1 MEPGLSSREGPH
13 CPFASDHLSCSTG
26 GDHVG
31 GLRRPPDG
39 VKASGA
45 APGRIVRRFA
55 GSAGA
60 MESDVA
66 RADAAA
72 ALVASLLVAPFL
84 AGGDAPRGH
93 ELEEP
98 FAAAIDGERLL
109 KTVRELVALGPRM
122 GGTPSG
128 EAAAKYHEA
137 RFAAAGLAP
146 KSVDDPKLRAFQP
159 LSLSA
164 QLAVGEE
171 TLKLVDGTLALRT
184 KGIAACELPLYHD
197 ADLAAAG
204 ERYALWIDATELR
217 SLQLPK
223 APPAALL
230 VACEARLDTST
241 PVLRQPRGFDG
252 TMLTISRR
260 ESSWLRERSAGGTA
274 RLAIA
279 AEVFDQEAAPRTVWA
294 DVPGA
299 TPEAPIVLFCA
310 HGDSDSGGPGADDN
324 ASGDAVVHELAAAFA
339 QLARDEGMEL
349 PVTLRFVIWGS
360 EIHSSGAWYRR
371 IQQDGSAKRHAAV
384 INFDQAGTGAERD
397 CIYFEPDNL
406 ARNAPLIRAGLAIG
420 GDYGGDDGFW
430 SEWTSNAALGGT
442 DSYLFSPGWQQ
453 GGGKEDLPSITIF
466 SAAFGSAEEPAA
478 TKGFASSGWR
488 GDARKIRIDYSRVYH
503 ETGDTP
509 ANTTELEPWNMAWVA
524 KAAGLVAL
532 RLAAEPA
539 ELAKLLAR

>member
-13 CPFASDHLSCSTG
+13 CPFASDHLSCSTD

-31 GLRRPPDG
+31 GLRRLPSR
-39 VKASGA
+39 VKASAA

-55 GSAGA
+55 GP
-60 MESDVA
+60 MEREVV

-72 ALVASLLVAPFL
+72 ALFVATL
-84 AGGDAPRGH
+84 AAFAANGDTSRDH
-93 ELEEP
+93 ELEAP
-98 FAAAIDGERLL
+98 FVAAIDGERLL
-109 KTVRELVALGPRM
+109 RTVRELVALGPRM

-137 RFAAAGLAP
+137 RFRAAGLEP
-146 KSVDDPKLRAFQP
+146 QSVVDPPLRAFQP
-159 LSLSA
+159 LSLAA

-171 TLKLVDGTLALRT
+171 SLKLVDGTLALRT
-184 KGIAACELPLYHD
+184 KGIAACELPLYRD

-204 ERYALWIDATELR
+204 ERYALWIDAAELR
-217 SLQLPK
+217 AIRWPK
-223 APPAALL
+223 APPVALL
-230 VACEARLDTST
+230 VACDARLETST
-241 PVLRQPRGFDG
+241 PILRQPRGYDG
-252 TMLTISRR
+252 TVLSLSRR
-260 ESSWLRERSAGGTA
+260 ESAWLRERSSGGA
-274 RLAIA
+274 VRLALA

-299 TPEAPIVLFCA
+299 TPDAPIVLFCA

-339 QLARDEGMEL
+339 QLARDEGMAL
-349 PVTLRFVIWGS
+349 PVTLRFVIWGA

-371 IQQDGSAKRHAAV
+371 IQQDGSARRHAAV

-397 CIYFEPDNL
+397 CIYFEPDDVK
-406 ARNAPLIRAGLAIG
+406 RNEPLIRAGLAVG

-442 DSYLFSPGWQQ
+442 DSYVFSPGWRS
-453 GGGKEDLPSITIF
+453 GGGKEDLPAITIF
-466 SAAFGSAEEPAA
+466 SAAFGKAEEPAA
-478 TKGFASSGWR
+478 TPGFASSGWR
-488 GDARKIRIDYSRVYH
+488 GDTGKVRIDYSRVYH

-524 KAAGLVAL
+524 KAAGLLGL
-532 RLAAEPA
+532 RLAGDPEAV
-539 ELAKLLAR
+539 AKLLDR